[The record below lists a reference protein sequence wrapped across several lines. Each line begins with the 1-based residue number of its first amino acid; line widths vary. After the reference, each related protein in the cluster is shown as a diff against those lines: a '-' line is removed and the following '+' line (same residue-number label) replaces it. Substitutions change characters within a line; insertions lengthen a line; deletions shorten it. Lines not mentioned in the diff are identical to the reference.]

1 MITMHGSRIFWPGG
15 SRPDCQETALT
26 LLSFVL
32 VLSLFY
38 SFTVV
43 YQRFISKKT
52 IIYQGFRG
60 VQLFSEVGIN
70 ANLYKNP

>member
-1 MITMHGSRIFWPGG
+1 MITMHGSRIFLPGG
-15 SRPDCQETALT
+15 VQPRLPGNSSDVVI
-26 LLSFVL
+26 FVL
-32 VLSLFY
+32 VLNFY

-43 YQRFISKKT
+43 YQWFISKKT
-52 IIYQGFRG
+52 IIFQGFRG